1 MRRSC
6 FCIVSIALSHVCLTD
21 KHTHTHLQW
30 GSPIYTAQTSSLCL
44 LTCLSHGADTGSS
57 GQTRLCRLISFF
69 CVCLSALS
77 CVLTTLILWDSCW
90 RPPPLPLDH
99 TEFPD
104 LAKNCEIS
112 SFLSIYL
119 RNIFLK
125 LTSPFN
131 QVSGHLPACLP
142 CLCSSEEHPL
152 TCVFTFLL
160 MKKEFPYLLVT
171 SSLWDAQPYM
181 ALRVI
186 QSVMEA
192 AVRPRNTRL
201 HSRLSHGQC
210 HHSAVSCSWDLAY
223 THTPSHTESLSVML
237 QNKFWLFVSSVW
249 STPPSACVV

>member
-57 GQTRLCRLISFF
+57 GQTRLCRLISF

-104 LAKNCEIS
+104 LAKIVKFPLFFLFIYATYFWS
-112 SFLSIYL
+112 WPLLSIKSVAIY
-119 RNIFLK
+119 R
-125 LTSPFN
+125 
-131 QVSGHLPACLP
+131 PACL
-142 CLCSSEEHPL
+142 
-152 TCVFTFLL
+152 V
-160 MKKEFPYLLVT
+160 Y
-171 SSLWDAQPYM
+171 A
-181 ALRVI
+181 ALR
-186 QSVMEA
+186 S
-192 AVRPRNTRL
+192 T
-201 HSRLSHGQC
+201 HSH
-210 HHSAVSCSWDLAY
+210 
-223 THTPSHTESLSVML
+223 
-237 QNKFWLFVSSVW
+237 VSSH
-249 STPPSACVV
+249 SC